1 MAGTSISVIDEAT
14 GEITRLVQRIESPAE
29 TLAAMAGYM
38 LSSTQRRFEREEGPD
53 GKKWK
58 ALSPRTANRRIGR
71 RGRRG
76 TANILRVTT
85 QLYRSLSAYSDDKT
99 AEVGT
104 NMVQAAAHQF
114 GATIEQYARS
124 QRATFAK
131 VRGTNRQRF
140 AKTGVRGGE
149 VRNITIG
156 EHTVTIPARPFLG
169 FSPADIAEL
178 LTIAAE
184 GLAGEVAR

>member
-1 MAGTSISVIDEAT
+1 MAGAALIIIDEAT
-14 GEITRLVQRIESPAE
+14 DEVIRLVDRAEHPAPI
-29 TLAAMAGYM
+29 LASMAAYM
-38 LSSTQRRFEREEGPD
+38 LTSTQRRFEREEGPD
-53 GKKWK
+53 GTKWK
-58 ALSPRTANRRIGR
+58 PLSARTANRRLGK

-85 QLYRSLSAYSDDKT
+85 QLYRSLSAYSDETT

-114 GATIEQYARS
+114 GATIEHFARS
-124 QRATFAK
+124 QRATFK
-131 VRGTNRQRF
+131 KIRGTNRQRF

-156 EHTVTIPARPFLG
+156 EHTITIPARPYMG
-169 FSPADIAEL
+169 FSVIDVAEL
-178 LTIAAE
+178 LRIAQD
-184 GLAGEVAR
+184 GIRGEASL